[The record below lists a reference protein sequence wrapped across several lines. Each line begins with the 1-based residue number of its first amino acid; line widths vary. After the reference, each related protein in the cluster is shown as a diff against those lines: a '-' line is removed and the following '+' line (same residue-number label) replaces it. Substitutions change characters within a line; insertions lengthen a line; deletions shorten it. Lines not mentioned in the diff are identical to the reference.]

1 METYQRTLPH
11 LNVGTIGHLGHGK
24 TTLTAALGTV
34 MAKRFGGQPI
44 TVAQLDDSNDERAA
58 GSTIDTSRVEYRS
71 AARHYAHVDCPG
83 NLDYIANMIAGAS
96 QVDVAILVV
105 SAAEGVMPQT
115 REHIHLARQAGAVSI
130 LPFLNKC
137 DLVTDEHALVQ
148 LEADLRALLRAYGYP
163 GDTVPVGRGSALRA
177 LGGDARSEE
186 QIAALVTALESA
198 VAVPDRRSSASFL
211 MAIDK
216 ALVIDGSTAVTG
228 RIERGTVKEGDVIE
242 VLGPTGSPSQITCK
256 GVRMFDKLLTEG
268 RAGDSVSILLRGVR
282 CDDTLH
288 GQTLQAVNG
297 GLRFVSLPATIYFL
311 SRDAGGRSEP
321 IEAGFTGQFY
331 FRTAEVTGTIQS
343 MLNADLALPGDSVEV
358 SINLDTAVPLEQ
370 GMHFSLREGGI
381 TVGLGVVGTLR

>member
-34 MAKRFGGQPI
+34 MAKRFGGQPV
-44 TVAQLDDSNDERAA
+44 TVAQLDDSDDERAA

-71 AARHYAHVDCPG
+71 AARHYAHIDCPG
-83 NLDYIANMIAGAS
+83 NLEFIANMIAGAS

-105 SAAEGVMPQT
+105 SATEGVMPQT
-115 REHIHLARQAGAVSI
+115 REHIYLARQAGAVSI

-137 DLVTDEHALVQ
+137 DLVTDEEALVQ
-148 LEADLRALLRAYGYP
+148 IEADLRPLLRAYGYP
-163 GDTVPVGRGSALRA
+163 GDTVPVGRGSALGA
-177 LGGDARSEE
+177 LGGEARSED
-186 QIAALVTALESA
+186 QIATLVTALESI
-198 VAVPDRRSSASFL
+198 AVPDRRSSPSFL

-242 VLGPTGSPSQITCK
+242 VLGPMGASQTTCK
-256 GVRMFDKLLTEG
+256 GVRMFDKLLTQG
-268 RAGDSVSILLRGVR
+268 QAGDSVSILLRGVR

-288 GQTLQAVNG
+288 GQALRAVNG
-297 GLRFVSLPATIYFL
+297 VLKFQSFPASIYFL
-311 SRDAGGRSEP
+311 GNDAGGRSEP
-321 IEAGFTGQFY
+321 IEVGFTGQFY

-343 MLNADLALPGDSVEV
+343 MLNADLAIPGDSVEV

-370 GMHFSLREGGI
+370 GLHFSLREGGI